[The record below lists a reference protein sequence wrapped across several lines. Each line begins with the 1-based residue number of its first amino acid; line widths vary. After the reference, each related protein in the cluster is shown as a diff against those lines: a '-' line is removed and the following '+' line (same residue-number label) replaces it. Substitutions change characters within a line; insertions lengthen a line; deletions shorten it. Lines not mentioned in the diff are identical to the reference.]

1 MSLSLFIYYQVFS
14 IRTWIGFSIIDYN
27 LNEVMASK
35 DDLETLKSLGLS
47 FKFDFVL
54 NHLSVLSKQFQ
65 DIIKKG
71 AQSKYVDFFINWNTF
86 WEGKGET
93 DEFGVINPRD
103 EYIKDMFFRKPTLP
117 VLNVR
122 YPNGDEVPY
131 WNTFYSEG

>member
-1 MSLSLFIYYQVFS
+1 ML
-14 IRTWIGFSIIDYN
+14 T
-27 LNEVMASK
+27 
-35 DDLETLKSLGLS
+35 
-47 FKFDFVL
+47 
-54 NHLSVLSKQFQ
+54 
-65 DIIKKG
+65 
-71 AQSKYVDFFINWNTF
+71 FFINWNTF

-131 WNTFYSEG
+131 WNTFYQKVNYSKVDKLDLVRTLGMQYAKAEQLQIDQYFY